1 MSRSCPIVLAATL
14 LAVFAVAGTA
24 WAQAQE
30 SELKTSGE
38 HWPAWLSASASPCER
53 DKLTPRLRKEFDT
66 LLVSHQTRIL
76 ILGRDLYT
84 RQLEFDAL
92 QDLNDQDERLPG
104 LLEEMT
110 GLRHS
115 MQQED
120 ALFTTTVK
128 TRFGLDLSN
137 SGQCAAH

>member
-1 MSRSCPIVLAATL
+1 M
-14 LAVFAVAGTA
+14 
-24 WAQAQE
+24 
-30 SELKTSGE
+30 
-38 HWPAWLSASASPCER
+38 
-53 DKLTPRLRKEFDT
+53 TPRLRKEFDT